1 MNVTVLTYLE
11 KEGARSH
18 DPVVDQVCAALTEKG
33 HTPTVLGVHSD
44 IIKLVNG
51 LSQPR
56 PDMVFN
62 LMEMFSQDPFGDV
75 DVAGLLDMLDLPHT
89 GGGAGEIFLRQDKGL
104 AKKLLAFDGILYP
117 RFAVFPKS
125 AGFETGGNLRMP
137 LFIKPLR
144 LDASLGIDSNSFVND
159 TSAMMK
165 KVIEIHE
172 KLNDSAIAEEFIEG
186 REFYV
191 GIVGNRDTQA
201 FAPIEFD
208 FSGLPDGA
216 PRVADRRAKWDKES
230 VEYKGTKSI
239 LANLPDELRARL
251 QRVALDAYRALRVR
265 DYGRVDL
272 RLTRT
277 GEIYVIEVNASCYLE
292 KSSEF
297 AVAAAASGLAYPELI
312 QKILDLGMERYK
324 EAQQAPKR
332 RRARAT

>member
-11 KEGARSH
+11 REGAKSH
-18 DPVVDQVCAALTEKG
+18 DPVVDQVAAALTERG
-33 HTPTVLGVHSD
+33 HTPTILGVHAD
-44 IIKLVNG
+44 IQKLVDG
-51 LSQPR
+51 LTQPR
-56 PDMVFN
+56 PDIVFN

-75 DVAGLLDMLDLPHT
+75 DVAGLLDLLDLPHT
-89 GGGAGEIFLRQDKGL
+89 GGGAGEIFLRQDKSL
-104 AKKLLAFDGILYP
+104 AKKLLAFDGILFP
-117 RFAVFPKS
+117 RFAVFPRN

-144 LDASLGIDSNSFVND
+144 LDASLGIDAKSFVND
-159 TSAMMK
+159 TTSMMK
-165 KVIEIHE
+165 KVVEIHE
-172 KLNDSAIAEEFIEG
+172 KLNDAAIAEEFIEG

-191 GIVGNRDTQA
+191 GVLGNRDAQA
-201 FAPIEFD
+201 FPPIEFD
-208 FSGLPDGA
+208 FSGLPEGV

-230 VEYKGTKSI
+230 AEYKGTRSV
-239 LANLPDELRARL
+239 LATLPDELRARL

-272 RLTRT
+272 RLTNT

-292 KSSEF
+292 SSSEF
-297 AVAAAASGLAYPELI
+297 AVAAGAAGLAYPDLI
-312 QKILDLGMERYK
+312 QKIIDLAMERYK